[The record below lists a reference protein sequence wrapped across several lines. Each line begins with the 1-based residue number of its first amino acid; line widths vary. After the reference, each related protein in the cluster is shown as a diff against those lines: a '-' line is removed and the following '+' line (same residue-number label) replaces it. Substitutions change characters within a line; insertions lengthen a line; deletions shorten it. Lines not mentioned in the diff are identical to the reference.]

1 MVKGTRK
8 FNKSLSKQV
17 ALMDKTGYDIL
28 PESGQRKY
36 GVPPPGPA
44 PRFEECQVF
53 VGNIPRDMY
62 EIELVPLFKTAG
74 TIYELWLTV
83 EFSGEN
89 RRNAYVTYTKK
100 EEATLAVDMFDHYE
114 VRQRRFLAVCLT
126 VNNCHLLAENIPT
139 EKTRE
144 EGNKVTETLQDVT
157 AYPSTT
163 GEKTALSNKELLV
176 EEPIPLK
183 RTKRKE
189 QLPIKEVEEITRSS
203 IEPLSSQDGL
213 SEGSRGTDLL
223 SSSSSTE
230 QLESPST
237 SSFGT
242 PEMNFT
248 TKLDTFLRDH
258 QVTVGGKVPKSLDSA
273 AYSQTEKRQL
283 VFHWRKEQVK
293 MRIDAALAHFPHI
306 LPNEANVQ
314 KWLNWQGW
322 KNDGPTANEVIQAW
336 KPSGSFEDI
345 PPSAPIQRPV
355 RSYKLKELRVRVE
368 RCRQRNGKTAGL
380 GSSNSHNPEVEEPIP
395 LKRQKR
401 KEQLPIKEAE
411 EITRSSIEPL
421 SSQDVLSE
429 GSRGTDPLSSS
440 SPTEQFGSTPKWKVK
455 KKVQMLRMGLYR
467 KHSLGHPLLKGFFNY
482 LSKDLSIENC
492 NQEVEN
498 VARFLYYM
506 DPTRPSLLFVRD
518 REKVQEYLRKLSEA
532 NLTKR
537 TQLNYLKNLKRFLL
551 YQTNNTNL
559 YMKDKPLCIDAKMYV
574 DFIGCLQKQLN
585 KGVSKE
591 IIAVREKFLQE
602 NMGLTPY
609 QCNAVLRAAQSD
621 FVAIIKKI
629 LDSAPTYAVQL
640 KMSDLVLVLYYLEAI
655 VILKHLQRPGVVQ
668 HMTIEEW
675 KNRVRL
681 ERDHTAIGVKDH
693 KTAAQQLAAFVL
705 SPEEE
710 AVC

>member
-163 GEKTALSNKELLV
+163 GEKTALSNKELL
-176 EEPIPLK
+176 
-183 RTKRKE
+183 
-189 QLPIKEVEEITRSS
+189 
-203 IEPLSSQDGL
+203 
-213 SEGSRGTDLL
+213 
-223 SSSSSTE
+223 
-230 QLESPST
+230 
-237 SSFGT
+237 
-242 PEMNFT
+242 
-248 TKLDTFLRDH
+248 
-258 QVTVGGKVPKSLDSA
+258 
-273 AYSQTEKRQL
+273 
-283 VFHWRKEQVK
+283 
-293 MRIDAALAHFPHI
+293 
-306 LPNEANVQ
+306 
-314 KWLNWQGW
+314 
-322 KNDGPTANEVIQAW
+322 
-336 KPSGSFEDI
+336 
-345 PPSAPIQRPV
+345 
-355 RSYKLKELRVRVE
+355 
-368 RCRQRNGKTAGL
+368 
-380 GSSNSHNPEVEEPIP
+380 VEEPIP